1 MQLIPFCMRSLDS
14 SCNTSIYN
22 VANIIHGTPIKFE
35 TLQRENITSQQLY
48 LWFAF
53 LDLIERYQAFLE
65 KLDSSLL
72 TQIFYN
78 CSEFWFG
85 EYCQYT
91 LNMSRKLND
100 MILNRIPIDFHSMS
114 YLFGNGTCYTYLKCD
129 RGPAPSCLDWRKI
142 CDGKID
148 CLDGGSDEAS
158 CDVLDIN
165 EYKKDEFQCG
175 SGLCIPKD
183 FCNDDPYMVAK
194 NVFPGG

>member
-72 TQIFYN
+72 TRIFYN
-78 CSEFWFG
+78 CSQLWFG

-91 LNMSRKLND
+91 LTMSRKLND
-100 MILNRIPIDFHSMS
+100 MILNRIPIDFHPMS